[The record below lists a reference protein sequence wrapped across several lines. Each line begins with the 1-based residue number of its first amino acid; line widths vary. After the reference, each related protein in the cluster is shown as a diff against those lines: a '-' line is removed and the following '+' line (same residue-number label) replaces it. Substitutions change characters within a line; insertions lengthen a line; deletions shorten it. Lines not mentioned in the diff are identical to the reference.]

1 RKPPVVAADAAYAN
15 SMVGRSGVEVC
26 PDRAVVQGTRESV
39 RKRGWGGKM
48 MLSGAQVKGGGEGV
62 GRSEVEG
69 WGGSGRW
76 QGIRV
81 RESRFMRPTVE
92 NEVESQ
98 KPRAFR

>member
-1 RKPPVVAADAAYAN
+1 MVAADAAYAN

-39 RKRGWGGKM
+39 RKRCWGGKM
-48 MLSGAQVKGGGEGV
+48 MLSGAQVKEVGEGFV
-62 GRSEVEG
+62 RSKVERCG
-69 WGGSGRW
+69 ASRSS
-76 QGIRV
+76 QRIRV